1 VALDGSASGHDGTLV
16 GGAVRQADVPSALS
30 GTSATAIRFS
40 GGTQH
45 VRVAAGIGYHDSYT
59 VSMWLRRDASQS
71 SSSPRVFDYGN
82 RRVFLFMPNPSLLQ
96 YYVRNAAG
104 TQYLGGQYSIDLAWH
119 HVVAQLDGDTMRLY
133 VDGAKVGS
141 GAKTGALST
150 ADDLI
155 YIGAENGSSGLNGM
169 VDDVRFYSRAL
180 NPAEVGALFAGQG
193 TQIQSLNPIIPIA
206 SAPSAP
212 AQILRS
218 ISDPQDLTLLHP
230 WGNNA
235 PGTSAFISDTVDNRA
250 YLSLSASAMSHARFD
265 TVTDLRGFTARDYR
279 FSRPIVHDT
288 EAVTIQFDA
297 KWDSAAS
304 RAPESSYFSLILMDQ
319 YPDADLSGLDVSS
332 LDGNPYG
339 TPALSVRILPGA
351 DASSSGLL
359 AYGGANLGRF
369 DTYNSKWWLPG
380 SVSPTVGSI
389 AGAEYPLSSVS
400 TSSRTIGTTSWAR
413 YTYRI
418 LPDRQEIFRNDTLL
432 GVMDLPA
439 RSTAP
444 DYEYYDSLSAVRLF
458 WRGGGQCYVS
468 NLSIAT
474 QPDWEVV
481 NVPPRIALT
490 SPARDTS
497 VLISSGM
504 YLQANASDDDN
515 NLDRVEF
522 YAGSMLLGVDRDAP
536 YNYSWYPL
544 PVGTHTVTAV
554 AVDRKG
560 AVTAAKVVKVEVR

>member
-1 VALDGSASGHDGTLV
+1 
-16 GGAVRQADVPSALS
+16 
-30 GTSATAIRFS
+30 
-40 GGTQH
+40 
-45 VRVAAGIGYHDSYT
+45 
-59 VSMWLRRDASQS
+59 
-71 SSSPRVFDYGN
+71 
-82 RRVFLFMPNPSLLQ
+82 MPNPSLLQ

-351 DASSSGLL
+351 DASSPGLL

-369 DTYNSKWWLPG
+369 DTYDSKHVL
-380 SVSPTVGSI
+380 VDKQRRV
-389 AGAEYPLSSVS
+389 
-400 TSSRTIGTTSWAR
+400 
-413 YTYRI
+413 
-418 LPDRQEIFRNDTLL
+418 
-432 GVMDLPA
+432 PA
-439 RSTAP
+439 
-444 DYEYYDSLSAVRLF
+444 
-458 WRGGGQCYVS
+458 GQC
-468 NLSIAT
+468 
-474 QPDWEVV
+474 
-481 NVPPRIALT
+481 
-490 SPARDTS
+490 
-497 VLISSGM
+497 
-504 YLQANASDDDN
+504 
-515 NLDRVEF
+515 
-522 YAGSMLLGVDRDAP
+522 LG
-536 YNYSWYPL
+536 
-544 PVGTHTVTAV
+544 
-554 AVDRKG
+554 
-560 AVTAAKVVKVEVR
+560 